1 MKNFPI
7 IDKNTGREYWISRS
21 VAVVAFV
28 YCYDENEREYILAEQ
43 RGPGTPDPE
52 FRGCWCLPCGY
63 VDFDETIEEAASREV
78 FEETGVIIDSNDWD
92 ILSINSDP
100 ESDKRQNITV
110 RLETVV
116 DNEIERIKLTS
127 KYSELNEISDLKWIL
142 ANDIDNY
149 KWAFNH
155 EELIKEYRS

>member
-28 YCYDENEREYILAEQ
+28 YAYDENENEYILAEK
-43 RGPGTPDPE
+43 RGEGTPDPE

-78 FEETGVIIDSNDWD
+78 FEETGVKISSKSWS
-92 ILSINSDP
+92 ILDINSNP
-100 ESDKRQNITV
+100 NSDKRQNITI
-110 RLETVV
+110 RLQGFPEGNT
-116 DNEIERIKLTS
+116 IPKLTTEN
-127 KYSELNEISDLKWIL
+127 SERDEVSDLKWIPT
-142 ANDIDNY
+142 NEVENY

-155 EELIKEYRS
+155 LELIKEYNYL